1 MFGIHDLTIFI
12 SSGLLLNISP
22 GPDTAYIVGR
32 STQLG
37 WNAGVTAA
45 LGIGAGI
52 LVHVTAAALGISALL
67 AASASAITTV
77 KLLGAAY
84 LIYLGIG
91 MLLGQRSGHQSK
103 MTIGQSPVDLSVIF
117 RQGFVTNLLN
127 PKVALF
133 FLAFL
138 PQFIDADAPS
148 KIFAFVLLGLIFDF
162 NGTLWNI
169 LIAWIAA
176 RTTSLMRNADPIQK
190 WIDRGV
196 GALLIGL
203 GIRIAVAQRG

>member
-67 AASASAITTV
+67 AASASAFTAV

-117 RQGFVTNLLN
+117 RQGFMTNLLN

>member
-91 MLLGQRSGHQSK
+91 MLLGQRSGHQSN

-117 RQGFVTNLLN
+117 RQGFMTNLLN